1 MKPGTYVSRSVYAK
15 LQAENKRL
23 MRDIKVM
30 ACGVP
35 LDAIQMRI
43 KYREQFRRNERL
55 NEAIKKAAQQYA
67 EEHPEFKQFID
78 SLKHKDRSNQN

>member
-23 MRDIKVM
+23 MKDIKVM

-35 LDAIQMRI
+35 LDAIKMRVR
-43 KYREQFRRNERL
+43 YREEFKRNERIE
-55 NEAIKKAAQQYA
+55 EAIKKAALQYMD
-67 EEHPEFKQFID
+67 EHPEFKKRID
-78 SLKHKDRSNQN
+78 ELKTKIQG